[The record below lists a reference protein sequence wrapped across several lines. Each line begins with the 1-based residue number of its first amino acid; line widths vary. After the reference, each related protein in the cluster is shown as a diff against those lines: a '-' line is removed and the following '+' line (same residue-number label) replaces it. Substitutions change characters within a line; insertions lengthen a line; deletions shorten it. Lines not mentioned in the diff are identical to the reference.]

1 MDLVLII
8 SYMHGSALFMHIS
21 LLFSGLLVH
30 GCVPECMP
38 TSTVIPIPKGK
49 QANRTDSNNYRG
61 IALSSVFG
69 KLFDLVM
76 LTRYCESLRSCNL
89 QFGFKARRSTDM
101 CTMILK
107 ESIAYYVNHNSSVY
121 CTFLDASKAFDRVAY
136 CQMFRL
142 QTYNIFL
149 HKCKQNC

>member
-1 MDLVLII
+1 
-8 SYMHGSALFMHIS
+8 MHIT

-30 GCVPECMP
+30 GCVPECML

-76 LTRYCESLRSCNL
+76 LTRYCESLRS
-89 QFGFKARRSTDM
+89 
-101 CTMILK
+101 
-107 ESIAYYVNHNSSVY
+107 
-121 CTFLDASKAFDRVAY
+121 
-136 CQMFRL
+136 
-142 QTYNIFL
+142 
-149 HKCKQNC
+149 